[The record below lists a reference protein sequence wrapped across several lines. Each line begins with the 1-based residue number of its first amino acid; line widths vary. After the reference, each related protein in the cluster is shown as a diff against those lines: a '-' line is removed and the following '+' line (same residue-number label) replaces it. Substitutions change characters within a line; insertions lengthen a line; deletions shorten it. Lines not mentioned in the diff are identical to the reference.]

1 MLFIVVVVCFV
12 LLALIRKVFTIMFV
26 CGESNSAHSSN
37 IYCSYLSSVEKSSDK
52 KSEEVA
58 KEPEKAADKPETPVT
73 RGSASR
79 KAINHKYSKLEAKP
93 LRRSSIS
100 ATRKSDR
107 GMRRLFVHKQ
117 KPEEKKQI
125 LLSPEAPL
133 KPPRAQ
139 QVDEP
144 RIVEEIPVAEENGKG
159 MRTVCFL

>member
-1 MLFIVVVVCFV
+1 M
-12 LLALIRKVFTIMFV
+12 
-26 CGESNSAHSSN
+26 
-37 IYCSYLSSVEKSSDK
+37 
-52 KSEEVA
+52 
-58 KEPEKAADKPETPVT
+58 T

-79 KAINHKYSKLEAKP
+79 KAVNHRYSKLEAKP

-159 MRTVCFL
+159 MKTVCFL